1 MSRFSNKRRLGT
13 PAPGGQQTQQ
23 PVADQKKEN
32 PKAPD
37 RLELKAEGTGNYC
50 IKLKWEPVDS
60 NPELYGY
67 RLERSPARRDIWTSV
82 HEPLP
87 VLPVKTTE
95 FGVPVEPYKVYDFCV
110 RSAIKIERK
119 AIYSDGCYLDDV
131 VAKKQY
137 QPFPPRNIMVTDRTT
152 KSVSLK
158 WLEPLPAADV
168 SPDSYEYVIEMCDYT
183 DGTIDNWQVC
193 CRTTELVY
201 TVEVQHCETCC
212 LRIRVSTHNKV
223 NDVSSL
229 PLTMGHPEVRIT
241 IEEKNGE
248 SIKTITSR
256 WQVSHTTVNNIES
269 GSVIFV
275 VSCEDMTGLRE
286 LWMNYKLGKL
296 KKFFQDLFALEASL
310 ASEVS
315 DTDLDLNIRIHP
327 KEFHSCRRHLMLTC
341 ATDRG
346 FRVVNMEGTH
356 LRANTQ
362 LGLSEDYPVYCKPL
376 QRTTCSQLDFL
387 DPAMPTN
394 QIHVTVPTQ
403 EEAAVKVLLEHK
415 KEIVDLR
422 DAKKGMTESIK
433 ELTAEK
439 TKLTD
444 RLASVEAKHE
454 IAQRQVELQ
463 EDTVRSLKRE
473 VPRLTQ
479 QQETAQKLLLDNK
492 KEIEDLT
499 GANKGMGDTIDEL
512 LAEKTKL
519 TNKLAMVEGE
529 GQGKPHKQ
537 ALEAGQGKTKMSIQ
551 ETSEQN
557 TQQLVSPHQPS
568 SANQFQQPPD
578 PSARPP
584 LPNLQTVPAVAQRP
598 PISSPQHADAPTS
611 PQQSTSSPGTG
622 SPHPGPLASPPTPP
636 HDTIPKQVPI
646 HAPTTDMSS
655 YQTPSKQLLH
665 VCHGEVQSHL
675 EGKQTTTHEMR
686 EQWEHASE
694 AQQSEHKD
702 ILTSPKQFQFGSD
715 TVGSLDK
722 TPTLTEFRQHT
733 HDATAAI
740 HRTKHQ
746 QEEIQNEEKMTS
758 AVEIQEQLGQLHL
771 PDTVGSMDKTTSH
784 IEMQQQ
790 LHAAQLPAVPAGI
803 HQGAASNE
811 ENDLYLME
819 VNKWWEEEQAIASS
833 QQAGIL
839 SRTPL
844 QKQSNSNS
852 NTPLQSSPSTTRNLD
867 DDVVEDSP
875 SDMQGVKEAASSTE
889 YRTLLDIPYQS
900 PSGISSNIGQ
910 SPVLGSGGN
919 TEDLEVDSPT
929 KLEDLETGPVVR
941 PKIRPASSPEAMRAS
956 PNWQDVAQ
964 QDLPEGQNSE
974 KVTLREYQKELAR
987 SALLG
992 KNVIITCATGSG
1004 KTLVSALTAKKAWSE
1019 AKARGLPFKALFIV
1033 PIRNLTKQ
1041 QKDQYEMLFPL
1052 GVVQEIG
1059 DTEELS
1065 ETLKKKDI
1073 VMLTAQIVVNSL
1085 KAETLDLTDLDQ
1097 LILDE
1102 CHHTTLDHPYNQIMR
1117 YYLMKKDELKTSN
1130 PQQKRL
1136 PQVIGLTAS
1145 LGVGES
1151 GNALQHLIR
1160 LCASLDASRVD
1171 HVKENKGELRRH
1183 VFTPDAIHIL
1193 SGQPRRPHDPFSM
1206 ALDSLMQRLESRVF
1220 SADTCPYDRGTQQCE
1235 NWIVE
1240 RKREAEATCAR
1251 KELIVSE
1258 YLFNFNRALRM
1269 YSKLRAV
1276 DAIQYL
1282 DEKIYQSRDGLKG
1295 PPKLQ
1300 IEKFCY
1306 QQYGEIRDELCV
1318 YAEEEE
1324 TKFPNPMLQ
1333 QLRSLLIQ
1341 KFNEEESY
1349 GIVLTQQRRETE
1361 AIIQYVEEQEVLQGK
1376 MRAKRLVG
1384 QGKLEDK
1391 AITDAQQMA
1400 VLKSFRK
1407 GLSSE
1412 DGCNLLVATDVAQE
1426 GLDMPKCNFV
1436 IRYDFVSNEIGS
1448 VQARGRA
1455 RAKDAECYLLVTAGS
1470 INERRELE
1478 NQEKEKFMME
1488 ALEEMDKL
1496 TGVDF
1501 DTRVKAEQ
1509 TIQLENWKA
1518 KLRNK
1523 TTRSSAFEA
1532 KEVKV
1537 YCRGCN
1543 HKVCDGTQIIH
1554 KGSNYICRE
1563 PSLPEKCEI
1572 VYRTRQVYRTTDTL
1586 GVIKC
1591 GNPTCEKQYGPII
1604 KFKKGQVETGY
1615 GMNVSSFM
1623 FDFGDGQLRPIS
1635 KWSKAPF
1642 PITEEPY
1649 E

>member
-1 MSRFSNKRRLGT
+1 
-13 PAPGGQQTQQ
+13 
-23 PVADQKKEN
+23 
-32 PKAPD
+32 
-37 RLELKAEGTGNYC
+37 
-50 IKLKWEPVDS
+50 
-60 NPELYGY
+60 
-67 RLERSPARRDIWTSV
+67 
-82 HEPLP
+82 
-87 VLPVKTTE
+87 
-95 FGVPVEPYKVYDFCV
+95 
-110 RSAIKIERK
+110 
-119 AIYSDGCYLDDV
+119 
-131 VAKKQY
+131 
-137 QPFPPRNIMVTDRTT
+137 
-152 KSVSLK
+152 
-158 WLEPLPAADV
+158 
-168 SPDSYEYVIEMCDYT
+168 
-183 DGTIDNWQVC
+183 
-193 CRTTELVY
+193 
-201 TVEVQHCETCC
+201 
-212 LRIRVSTHNKV
+212 
-223 NDVSSL
+223 
-229 PLTMGHPEVRIT
+229 
-241 IEEKNGE
+241 
-248 SIKTITSR
+248 
-256 WQVSHTTVNNIES
+256 
-269 GSVIFV
+269 
-275 VSCEDMTGLRE
+275 
-286 LWMNYKLGKL
+286 
-296 KKFFQDLFALEASL
+296 
-310 ASEVS
+310 
-315 DTDLDLNIRIHP
+315 
-327 KEFHSCRRHLMLTC
+327 
-341 ATDRG
+341 
-346 FRVVNMEGTH
+346 
-356 LRANTQ
+356 
-362 LGLSEDYPVYCKPL
+362 
-376 QRTTCSQLDFL
+376 
-387 DPAMPTN
+387 
-394 QIHVTVPTQ
+394 
-403 EEAAVKVLLEHK
+403 
-415 KEIVDLR
+415 
-422 DAKKGMTESIK
+422 
-433 ELTAEK
+433 
-439 TKLTD
+439 
-444 RLASVEAKHE
+444 
-454 IAQRQVELQ
+454 
-463 EDTVRSLKRE
+463 
-473 VPRLTQ
+473 
-479 QQETAQKLLLDNK
+479 
-492 KEIEDLT
+492 
-499 GANKGMGDTIDEL
+499 
-512 LAEKTKL
+512 
-519 TNKLAMVEGE
+519 
-529 GQGKPHKQ
+529 
-537 ALEAGQGKTKMSIQ
+537 
-551 ETSEQN
+551 
-557 TQQLVSPHQPS
+557 
-568 SANQFQQPPD
+568 
-578 PSARPP
+578 
-584 LPNLQTVPAVAQRP
+584 
-598 PISSPQHADAPTS
+598 
-611 PQQSTSSPGTG
+611 
-622 SPHPGPLASPPTPP
+622 
-636 HDTIPKQVPI
+636 
-646 HAPTTDMSS
+646 MSS
-655 YQTPSKQLLH
+655 YQTPSKQLL
-665 VCHGEVQSHL
+665 CHGEVQSHLSL
-675 EGKQTTTHEMR
+675 EGKQTTTHEMG

-694 AQQSEHKD
+694 AQRSEHED
-702 ILTSPKQFQFGSD
+702 IPTSPKQFHGSD

-722 TPTLTEFRQHT
+722 TPTLTEFRQQT
-733 HDATAAI
+733 RDATEAL

-758 AVEIQEQLGQLHL
+758 VAEIQEQVGQLHL

-784 IEMQQQ
+784 AEMQQQ

-803 HQGAASNE
+803 HQGALSNE
-811 ENDLYLME
+811 ENDLDLME
-819 VNKWWEEEQAIASS
+819 
-833 QQAGIL
+833 
-839 SRTPL
+839 
-844 QKQSNSNS
+844 
-852 NTPLQSSPSTTRNLD
+852 SSPTTYNLD

-875 SDMQGVKEAASSTE
+875 SDMQGVKEAASATE
-889 YRTLLDIPYQS
+889 YRTLHDIPYQS
-900 PSGISSNIGQ
+900 PSSNFSSNIGQ
-910 SPVLGSGGN
+910 SPVLSGSKSSE
-919 TEDLEVDSPT
+919 EDLEVDSPT
-929 KLEDLETGPVVR
+929 RPEDLETGPVVR
-941 PKIRPASSPEAMRAS
+941 PKISPVSKSPEATRATS
-956 PNWQDVAQ
+956 PNWQDVA

-1085 KAETLDLTDLDQ
+1085 KAGTLDLTDLDQ

-1117 YYLMKKDELKTSN
+1117 HYLMRKDELKTAN

-1193 SGQPRRPHDPFSM
+1193 SGQPRRPHDPFST

-1220 SADTCPYDRGTQQCE
+1220 TDTCPYDRGTQQCE

-1240 RKREAEATCAR
+1240 RKKEAEATSAR
-1251 KELIVSE
+1251 KELIVAE

-1269 YSKLRAV
+1269 YTKLRAV
-1276 DAIQYL
+1276 DAIDYL
-1282 DEKIYQSRDGLKG
+1282 DDKIYQSREELKG
-1295 PPKLQ
+1295 PPKLP

-1361 AIIQYVEEQEVLQGK
+1361 AIIRYVEEQEVLHGK

-1470 INERRELE
+1470 TNERRELE

-1496 TGVDF
+1496 TEVDF

-1509 TIQLENWKA
+1509 IIQLESWKA

-1523 TTRSSAFEA
+1523 STRSSAMEA
-1532 KEVKV
+1532 KDVYV
-1537 YCRGCN
+1537 YCRQCN
-1543 HKVCDGTQIIH
+1543 YTVCDGTQIIH

-1563 PSLPEKCEI
+1563 PSLPKKCQI
-1572 VYRTRQVYRTTDTL
+1572 VYKATPQVFRTTDNI
-1586 GVIKC
+1586 GIIFC
-1591 GNPTCEKQYGPII
+1591 GNPTCRNQYGPII
-1604 KFKKGQVETGY
+1604 KYKKGQEETAY
-1615 GMNVSSFM
+1615 GMNVKSFL
-1623 FDFGDGQLRPIS
+1623 FGCGDGQLRAIS
-1635 KWSKAPF
+1635 KWSKAQF

-1649 E
+1649 V

>member
-1 MSRFSNKRRLGT
+1 MAARGNNAPQQLYSILFKIARDLDKNDDLEGMKFLCTGT
-13 PAPGGQQTQQ
+13 IGHGA
-23 PVADQKKEN
+23 
-32 PKAPD
+32 
-37 RLELKAEGTGNYC
+37 LEEVDTP
-50 IKLKWEPVDS
+50 IKLFR
-60 NPELYGY
+60 EL
-67 RLERSPARRDIWTSV
+67 T
-82 HEPLP
+82 
-87 VLPVKTTE
+87 
-95 FGVPVEPYKVYDFCV
+95 
-110 RSAIKIERK
+110 KI
-119 AIYSDGCYLDDV
+119 G
-131 VAKKQY
+131 
-137 QPFPPRNIMVTDRTT
+137 
-152 KSVSLK
+152 
-158 WLEPLPAADV
+158 
-168 SPDSYEYVIEMCDYT
+168 
-183 DGTIDNWQVC
+183 
-193 CRTTELVY
+193 
-201 TVEVQHCETCC
+201 
-212 LRIRVSTHNKV
+212 
-223 NDVSSL
+223 
-229 PLTMGHPEVRIT
+229 RIT
-241 IEEKNGE
+241 ETDFSFLEYLLGE
-248 SIKTITSR
+248 HGIGR
-256 WQVSHTTVNNIES
+256 H
-269 GSVIFV
+269 
-275 VSCEDMTGLRE
+275 
-286 LWMNYKLGKL
+286 
-296 KKFFQDLFALEASL
+296 DL
-310 ASEVS
+310 
-315 DTDLDLNIRIHP
+315 LDL
-327 KEFHSCRRHLMLTC
+327 LT
-341 ATDRG
+341 T
-346 FRVVNMEGTH
+346 
-356 LRANTQ
+356 LRN
-362 LGLSEDYPVYCKPL
+362 
-376 QRTTCSQLDFL
+376 
-387 DPAMPTN
+387 
-394 QIHVTVPTQ
+394 
-403 EEAAVKVLLEHK
+403 
-415 KEIVDLR
+415 
-422 DAKKGMTESIK
+422 
-433 ELTAEK
+433 
-439 TKLTD
+439 
-444 RLASVEAKHE
+444 
-454 IAQRQVELQ
+454 
-463 EDTVRSLKRE
+463 
-473 VPRLTQ
+473 
-479 QQETAQKLLLDNK
+479 
-492 KEIEDLT
+492 
-499 GANKGMGDTIDEL
+499 
-512 LAEKTKL
+512 
-519 TNKLAMVEGE
+519 
-529 GQGKPHKQ
+529 
-537 ALEAGQGKTKMSIQ
+537 
-551 ETSEQN
+551 EQN

-568 SANQFQQPPD
+568 SANQFQQYPD

-584 LPNLQTVPAVAQRP
+584 LPNLQTAPTVARP

-611 PQQSTSSPGTG
+611 PQQSTSTPGTG

-646 HAPTTDMSS
+646 HAPTTGMST
-655 YQTPSKQLLH
+655 YQTPPKQLL
-665 VCHGEVQSHL
+665 CHGEVQSHL
-675 EGKQTTTHEMR
+675 EGKQATTHEMR

-694 AQQSEHKD
+694 AQRSEHED
-702 ILTSPKQFQFGSD
+702 IPTSPKQFQFGSD

-722 TPTLTEFRQHT
+722 APTLTEFRQQT
-733 HDATAAI
+733 SDATEAL
-740 HRTKHQ
+740 HRAKHQ

-758 AVEIQEQLGQLHL
+758 VGEIQEQLGQLHL

-784 IEMQQQ
+784 IEVQQQ
-790 LHAAQLPAVPAGI
+790 LHAAQLPAVPTRI
-803 HQGAASNE
+803 HQGASLNE
-811 ENDLYLME
+811 ENDLDLME
-819 VNKWWEEEQAIASS
+819 VNKWWEEEQAVASS

-844 QKQSNSNS
+844 QQQSNNS
-852 NTPLQSSPSTTRNLD
+852 NTPTQSSPSTTRNLD

-875 SDMQGVKEAASSTE
+875 SDMQGVKEAASPLE
-889 YRTLLDIPYQS
+889 YRTLRDIPYQS

-910 SPVLGSGGN
+910 SPVLGSGDKTG
-919 TEDLEVDSPT
+919 EDLEVDSPT

-941 PKIRPASSPEAMRAS
+941 PKIRSVSTSPEATRATS

-974 KVTLREYQKELAR
+974 KVTLRKYQKELAR

-1019 AKARGLPFKALFIV
+1019 AKAKGLPFKALFIV

-1085 KAETLDLTDLDQ
+1085 KAGTLDLTDLNQ

-1117 YYLMKKDELKTSN
+1117 YYLMRKDELKMSN

-1136 PQVIGLTAS
+1136 PQIIGLTAS
-1145 LGVGES
+1145 LGAGES
-1151 GNALQHLIR
+1151 GNALQHLIK

-1171 HVKENKGELRRH
+1171 HVKENRGELRRH

-1193 SGQPRRPHDPFSM
+1193 SGQPRRPHDPFST

-1220 SADTCPYDRGTQQCE
+1220 TDTCPYDRGTQQCE
-1235 NWIVE
+1235 SWIVE
-1240 RKREAEATCAR
+1240 RKKEAQAMSAR
-1251 KELIVSE
+1251 KKLIVSK

-1282 DEKIYQSRDGLKG
+1282 DEKIYQSREGLKD
-1295 PPKLQ
+1295 PPKLPT
-1300 IEKFCY
+1300 EKFCY
-1306 QQYGEIRDELCV
+1306 QQYDEIRDELCV

-1361 AIIQYVEEQEVLQGK
+1361 AIIQYVEEQEVLHGK

-1470 INERRELE
+1470 TNEKRELE

-1496 TGVDF
+1496 TEVDF

-1509 TIQLENWKA
+1509 RIQLENWKA
-1518 KLRNK
+1518 RLRNK
-1523 TTRSSAFEA
+1523 STRSSAFEA
-1532 KEVKV
+1532 KDVKV
-1537 YCRGCN
+1537 YCEQCN
-1543 HKVCDGTQIIH
+1543 HKVCDGTQIIR

-1572 VYRTRQVYRTTDTL
+1572 VYRTRPQVYRTTDTL

-1591 GNPTCEKQYGPII
+1591 GNPTCDNQYGPII
-1604 KFKKGQVETGY
+1604 KYKKGQVETGY

-1649 E
+1649 V

>member
-1 MSRFSNKRRLGT
+1 MAASGEN
-13 PAPGGQQTQQ
+13 APLQLYNILFEI
-23 PVADQKKEN
+23 AKELDKKDELEGM
-32 PKAPD
+32 KFLCTGRISSS
-37 RLELKAEGTGNYC
+37 RLEEIDTPLKLFRELT
-50 IKLKWEPVDS
+50 KLGRV
-60 NPELYGY
+60 
-67 RLERSPARRDIWTSV
+67 
-82 HEPLP
+82 
-87 VLPVKTTE
+87 TE
-95 FGVPVEPYKVYDFCV
+95 TDFTFVEKLL
-110 RSAIKIERK
+110 RAIERE
-119 AIYSDGCYLDDV
+119 DV
-131 VAKKQY
+131 LAK
-137 QPFPPRNIMVTDRTT
+137 
-152 KSVSLK
+152 
-158 WLEPLPAADV
+158 
-168 SPDSYEYVIEMCDYT
+168 
-183 DGTIDNWQVC
+183 
-193 CRTTELVY
+193 
-201 TVEVQHCETCC
+201 
-212 LRIRVSTHNKV
+212 LR
-223 NDVSSL
+223 
-229 PLTMGHPEVRIT
+229 M
-241 IEEKNGE
+241 
-248 SIKTITSR
+248 
-256 WQVSHTTVNNIES
+256 
-269 GSVIFV
+269 
-275 VSCEDMTGLRE
+275 
-286 LWMNYKLGKL
+286 
-296 KKFFQDLFALEASL
+296 
-310 ASEVS
+310 
-315 DTDLDLNIRIHP
+315 
-327 KEFHSCRRHLMLTC
+327 
-341 ATDRG
+341 
-346 FRVVNMEGTH
+346 
-356 LRANTQ
+356 
-362 LGLSEDYPVYCKPL
+362 
-376 QRTTCSQLDFL
+376 QLD
-387 DPAMPTN
+387 
-394 QIHVTVPTQ
+394 
-403 EEAAVKVLLEHK
+403 
-415 KEIVDLR
+415 
-422 DAKKGMTESIK
+422 
-433 ELTAEK
+433 EL
-439 TKLTD
+439 
-444 RLASVEAKHE
+444 
-454 IAQRQVELQ
+454 
-463 EDTVRSLKRE
+463 
-473 VPRLTQ
+473 
-479 QQETAQKLLLDNK
+479 NK
-492 KEIEDLT
+492 
-499 GANKGMGDTIDEL
+499 
-512 LAEKTKL
+512 
-519 TNKLAMVEGE
+519 
-529 GQGKPHKQ
+529 
-537 ALEAGQGKTKMSIQ
+537 
-551 ETSEQN
+551 
-557 TQQLVSPHQPS
+557 QQLVSPHQPF
-568 SANQFQQPPD
+568 SANQFQQLPG

-636 HDTIPKQVPI
+636 HDTIPKQVP
-646 HAPTTDMSS
+646 TTGMSS
-655 YQTPSKQLLH
+655 YQTPPKQLL
-665 VCHGEVQSHL
+665 CHGEVQSHL

-694 AQQSEHKD
+694 AQRSEHED

-722 TPTLTEFRQHT
+722 TPTLTEFHQQT
-733 HDATAAI
+733 HNATEAL

-758 AVEIQEQLGQLHL
+758 VGEIQEQLGQLHL

-790 LHAAQLPAVPAGI
+790 LHQLPAVPTRI
-803 HQGAASNE
+803 RQGAASNE
-811 ENDLYLME
+811 ENDLDLME
-819 VNKWWEEEQAIASS
+819 VNKQWEEEQAIASA

-844 QKQSNSNS
+844 QQQSNNNS
-852 NTPLQSSPSTTRNLD
+852 NTPNQSSPTTRNLD

-875 SDMQGVKEAASSTE
+875 SDMQGVKEAASPLE
-889 YRTLLDIPYQS
+889 YRTLRDIPYQN

-910 SPVLGSGGN
+910 SPVLGSGDK

-941 PKIRPASSPEAMRAS
+941 PKISPVSKSPEATRAS

-964 QDLPEGQNSE
+964 QHLPEGQNSE

-1065 ETLKKKDI
+1065 EALKKKDI

-1085 KAETLDLTDLDQ
+1085 KVGTLDLTDLDQ

-1117 YYLMKKDELKTSN
+1117 YYLMKKDELKTAN

-1136 PQVIGLTAS
+1136 PQIIGLTAS
-1145 LGVGES
+1145 LGAGES
-1151 GNALQHLIR
+1151 GNALQHLIK

-1171 HVKENKGELRRH
+1171 HVKENRGELRRH

-1193 SGQPRRPHDPFSM
+1193 SGQPRRPHDPFST

-1220 SADTCPYDRGTQQCE
+1220 TDTCPYDRGTQQSE

-1240 RKREAEATCAR
+1240 RKKEAEATSAR
-1251 KELIVSE
+1251 KELIVAE
-1258 YLFNFNRALRM
+1258 YLFNFNRALMM
-1269 YSKLRAV
+1269 YTKLRAV
-1276 DAIQYL
+1276 DAIDYL
-1282 DEKIYQSRDGLKG
+1282 DDKIYQSREELKG
-1295 PPKLQ
+1295 PPKLP

-1361 AIIQYVEEQEVLQGK
+1361 AIIQYVEEQEVLHGK

-1407 GLSSE
+1407 GIKSE

-1470 INERRELE
+1470 TNERRELE

-1496 TGVDF
+1496 TEVDF

-1509 TIQLENWKA
+1509 IIQLESWKA

-1523 TTRSSAFEA
+1523 STRSSAMEA
-1532 KEVKV
+1532 RDVYV
-1537 YCRGCN
+1537 YCRQCN
-1543 HKVCDGTQIIH
+1543 YTVCDGTQIIH

-1563 PSLPEKCEI
+1563 PSLPKKCQI
-1572 VYRTRQVYRTTDTL
+1572 VYKATPQVFRTTDNI
-1586 GVIKC
+1586 GIIFC
-1591 GNPTCEKQYGPII
+1591 GNPTCRNQYGPII
-1604 KFKKGQVETGY
+1604 KYKKGQLNCLSLPNLGIYVLYMSQTSLSPSKTVRQ
-1615 GMNVSSFM
+1615 NSIKSF
-1623 FDFGDGQLRPIS
+1623 FYFS
-1635 KWSKAPF
+1635 
-1642 PITEEPY
+1642 
-1649 E
+1649 